1 MRAVLFGSIGS
12 VIETSEIQRE
22 AYNIAF
28 ERHGLDWV
36 WDRETYRGLLT
47 TSGGK
52 ARVAAYA
59 ERMGEPVGAAEIHRT
74 KTDVFL
80 TMLEA
85 EILPLRDG
93 VAEVLRRARETGART
108 GLVTTTDRSV
118 AEEVAAALAAE
129 VPPAVDVL
137 THRGTGLP
145 DKPNPAAYLHALD
158 ALGVS
163 PDAALAI
170 EDNADGVTAAR
181 AAGLTVIAFPG
192 LNTRR
197 EDVAH
202 ADHVVGETGLEA
214 AIRPHLDAARPAAE

>member
-36 WDRETYRGLLT
+36 WDRETYRGLLA

-93 VAEVLRRARETGART
+93 VAEVLRRAREAGART
-108 GLVTTTDRSV
+108 GLVTGTERSV

-129 VPPAVDVL
+129 VPPALDVL

-145 DKPNPAAYLHALD
+145 DKPHPGVYVHALD
-158 ALGVS
+158 ALGVA
-163 PDAALAI
+163 PRDALAI

-181 AAGLTVIAFPG
+181 GAGLRVIAFPG
-192 LNTRR
+192 LNTRP

-202 ADHVVGETGLEA
+202 AEEVVAESGLVA
-214 AIRPHLDAARPAAE
+214 AVVPRLVATRPAAG

>member
-1 MRAVLFGSIGS
+1 MRAILFGSIGS

-36 WDRETYRGLLT
+36 WDRDTYRGLLA

-52 ARVAAYA
+52 ARIEAYA

-93 VAEVLRRARETGART
+93 VAEVLDAARETGART
-108 GLVTTTDRSV
+108 GLVTTTERSV

-137 THRGTGLP
+137 THRGLGLP
-145 DKPNPAAYLHALD
+145 DKPNPAAYLHALE
-158 ALGVS
+158 ALGVA
-163 PDAALAI
+163 PEDALAI
-170 EDNADGVTAAR
+170 EDNTDGVTAAR
-181 AAGLTVIAFPG
+181 AAGLHVVAFPG
-192 LNTRR
+192 QNTRA

-202 ADHVVGETGLEA
+202 ADAVAEADGLPA
-214 AIRPHLDAARPAAE
+214 AISPHLGAARPAAE